1 MSLKGFRRRF
11 KPLEIL
17 SKEQVEDVKRGVL
30 AVLQNT
36 GMRFESEMA
45 LKLFQKN
52 DCLVD
57 FDARKVRFPPGLV
70 EECLRK
76 TPSSFYF
83 RSRNPEHDLIVG
95 GNTTYFCAFPG
106 MNTVDLDTLEPRR
119 ATREENRDALIV
131 LDALDNLH
139 FLTPYTPYF
148 GFDDTPPVLSIPE
161 SAAAKIRYT
170 TKLQFSGYQKD
181 CEVYT
186 IEMAQVAD
194 TEIQGMM
201 ESSPPL
207 TFYEDAVMSAFR
219 FANAGLPLHITS
231 GAVMGGTSPA
241 TVAGTLVTSI
251 AEIVGGIVFTQ
262 LVKPGTRVVA
272 NAFVFPQNMMTG
284 VPFFGSVGISL
295 HEAAFNQVWR
305 SYEIPVQSS
314 AIGPT
319 NAKGID
325 YQNCYEKTIPALVA
339 ALSGAHIIQ
348 FHGGVYGEITYHP
361 VQSIMDDDVAGVI
374 GRFIEG
380 IEISD
385 ETFALDLINK
395 IGPIP
400 GFYLNTAHTRS
411 WWKKEQFI
419 PKVADLV
426 PYGQWQKEGKKSALD
441 FAKERMKDILKKHQ
455 PVALSDEQEKRIQQ
469 IIEKA
474 RKDYSQKGL
483 I

>member
-1 MSLKGFRRRF
+1 MSLKGFRRNF

-17 SKEQVEDVKRGVL
+17 TEEQVEDVKRGVL

-45 LKLFQKN
+45 LKLFKKN
-52 DCLVD
+52 DCMVD
-57 FDARKVRFPPGLV
+57 FDEMRVRFPPGLV
-70 EECLRK
+70 EDCLRK

-83 RSRNPEHDLIVG
+83 KSRNPEHDLIVG

-106 MNTVDLDTLEPRR
+106 MNTVDLDTWESRR

-131 LDALDNLH
+131 LQALDNLH

-148 GFDDTPPVLSIPE
+148 GFDDTPPVMAIPE
-161 SAAAKIRYT
+161 SAAAKIRYS

-181 CEVYT
+181 CEVFT

-201 ESSPPL
+201 ENSPPL
-207 TFYEDAVMSAFR
+207 TFYEDAVMSAYR
-219 FANAGLPLHITS
+219 FASAGLPLHITS
-231 GAVMGGTSPA
+231 GSVMGGTSPA
-241 TVAGTLVTSI
+241 TIAGTLITSV

-262 LVKPGTRVVA
+262 LVRPWTRVVA

-284 VPFFGSVGISL
+284 APFFGSVGISL
-295 HEAAFNQVWR
+295 HEAAFNQIWR
-305 SYEIPVQSS
+305 SYDIPVQSS

-319 NAKGID
+319 NSKMID
-325 YQNCYEKTIPALVA
+325 YQNCYEKAIPAMA
-339 ALSGAHIIQ
+339 AAISGAHIIQ
-348 FHGGVYGEITYHP
+348 FHGGVFGEITHHP

-380 IEISD
+380 IEVSD
-385 ETFALDLINK
+385 ETLALDLINE

-400 GFYLNTAHTRS
+400 GYYLNTAHTRL
-411 WWKKEQFI
+411 WWKREQFI
-419 PKVADLV
+419 PEVADLL
-426 PYGQWQKEGKKSALD
+426 PYGEWQRKGKKGALD
-441 FAKERMKDILKKHQ
+441 RARERMNEILETQQ
-455 PVALSDEQEKRIQQ
+455 PVPLPEEQEKEIQRILQ
-469 IIEKA
+469 KA
-474 RKDYSQKGL
+474 KKYYTEKGL

>member
-1 MSLKGFRRRF
+1 MSLKGFRRNFRA
-11 KPLEIL
+11 LEIL
-17 SKEQVEDVKRGVL
+17 STDQIEDIKCGAL

-36 GMRFESEMA
+36 GIRFESEMA
-45 LKLFQKN
+45 LKLFKKN
-52 DCLVD
+52 DCKVD
-57 FDARKVRFPPGLV
+57 HDEMRVRFPPGLV

-83 RSRNPEHDLIVG
+83 KSRNPDHDLIIG

-106 MNTVDLDTLEPRR
+106 MNTVDLDTWEPRR

-148 GFDDTPPVLSIPE
+148 GFDDTPPVMAIPE
-161 SAAAKIRYT
+161 SAAAKIRFS

-181 CEVYT
+181 CEVFT
-186 IEMAQVAD
+186 IEMAKAAD
-194 TEIQGMM
+194 TEVQGMM
-201 ESSPPL
+201 ENSPPL
-207 TFYEDAVMSAFR
+207 TFYEDAVMSAYR
-219 FANAGLPLHITS
+219 FASAGLPLHITS

-241 TVAGTLVTSI
+241 TIAGTLITSV
-251 AEIVGGIVFTQ
+251 AEIIGGIVFSQ

-284 VPFFGSVGISL
+284 APFFGSVGISL
-295 HEAAFNQVWR
+295 HEAAFNQIWR
-305 SYEIPVQSS
+305 SYGIPVQSS

-319 NAKGID
+319 NSKMID
-325 YQNCYEKTIPALVA
+325 YQNCYEKAIPALVA

-348 FHGGVYGEITYHP
+348 FHGGVYGELTHHP

-380 IEISD
+380 IEVSD
-385 ETFALDLINK
+385 QTLALDLINK

-400 GFYLNTAHTRS
+400 GFYLNTAHTRE
-411 WWKKEQFI
+411 WWKKEQYV
-419 PKVADLV
+419 PKVADLI
-426 PYGQWQKEGKKSALD
+426 PYGQWQKQGKKCALD
-441 FAKERMKDILKKHQ
+441 RARERMKEILKTHR
-455 PVALSDEQEKRIQQ
+455 PVPLSEEQEKEIQL
-469 IIEKA
+469 ILEKA
-474 RKDYSQKGL
+474 KKHYIENGML
-483 I
+483 

>member
-1 MSLKGFRRRF
+1 MSLKGFRRIF

-17 SKEQVEDVKRGVL
+17 SDEQVEDIKRGVL

-45 LKLFQKN
+45 LKLFQKHE
-52 DCLVD
+52 CMVD
-57 FDARKVRFPPGLV
+57 FDAMKVRFPPGLV

-83 RSRNPEHDLIVG
+83 KSRNPAHDLMVG

-106 MNTVDLDTLEPRR
+106 MNTVELDTWEPRR
-119 ATREENRDALIV
+119 ATRQENREALIV

-148 GFDDTPPVLSIPE
+148 GFDDIPPVLSIPE

-186 IEMAQVAD
+186 IEMARVAD

-207 TFYEDAVMSAFR
+207 TYYGDAVMSAYR

-241 TVAGTLVTSI
+241 TVAGTLVTSV

-295 HEAAFNQVWR
+295 HEAAFNQIWR
-305 SYEIPVQSS
+305 SYNIPVQSS

-319 NAKGID
+319 NSKGID
-325 YQNCYEKTIPALVA
+325 YQNCYEKAIPALVA

-348 FHGGVYGEITYHP
+348 FHGGVYGEITHHP

-374 GRFIEG
+374 GRLIEG
-380 IEISD
+380 IDVSD
-385 ETFALDLINK
+385 QTLALDLINE
-395 IGPIP
+395 IGPLP

-411 WWKKEQFI
+411 WWKKEQFV
-419 PKVADLV
+419 PKVADLL
-426 PYGQWQKEGKKSALD
+426 PYGQWQKEGKKTALD
-441 FAKERMKDILKKHQ
+441 RAKERMNEILQTHR
-455 PVALSDEQEKRIQQ
+455 PVALSDEQEKEIQRI
-469 IIEKA
+469 IDKA
-474 RKDYSQKGL
+474 QSDYAKKGL
-483 I
+483 L

>member
-11 KPLEIL
+11 RPLEIL
-17 SKEQVEDVKRGVL
+17 SKEHVDDIKRGVL

-45 LKLFQKN
+45 LKIFKKN
-52 DCLVD
+52 DCIVD
-57 FDARKVRFPPGLV
+57 FDKMSVRFPPGLV
-70 EECLRK
+70 EDCLRK

-83 RSRNPEHDLIVG
+83 KSRNPEHDLIIG

-106 MNTVDLDTLEPRR
+106 MNTVDLDTWEPRR

-148 GFDDTPPVLSIPE
+148 GFDDTPPVMSIPE
-161 SAAAKIRYT
+161 SAAAKIRYS

-181 CEVYT
+181 CEVFT
-186 IEMAQVAD
+186 IEMAQVAN

-201 ESSPPL
+201 ENSPPL
-207 TFYEDAVMSAFR
+207 TFSEDAVMSAHR
-219 FANAGLPLHITS
+219 FAEAGLPLHITS

-251 AEIVGGIVFTQ
+251 AEIVGGIIFAQ
-262 LVKPGTRVVA
+262 LVRPGTRVVA

-284 VPFFGSVGISL
+284 APFFGSVGISL
-295 HEAAFNQVWR
+295 HEAAFNQIWR
-305 SYEIPVQSS
+305 SYNIPVQSS

-319 NAKGID
+319 NSKMID
-325 YQNCYEKTIPALVA
+325 YQNCYEKAIPALVA

-348 FHGGVYGEITYHP
+348 FHGGVYGEITHHP
-361 VQSIMDDDVAGVI
+361 VQSIMDDDTAGVI

-380 IEISD
+380 LEVTD
-385 ETFALDLINK
+385 DTLALDLINE

-400 GFYLNTAHTRS
+400 GYYLNTAHTRA
-411 WWKKEQFI
+411 WWKKEQFV
-419 PKVADLV
+419 PKVADLI
-426 PYGQWQKEGKKSALD
+426 PYGQWQKQGKKSALD
-441 FAKERMKDILKKHQ
+441 RAKERMNEIVQTHK
-455 PVALSDEQEKRIQQ
+455 PVPLSDEQEKKIQRILD
-469 IIEKA
+469 KA
-474 RKDYSQKGL
+474 QNNYDVKGL
-483 I
+483 L

>member
-1 MSLKGFRRRF
+1 MSLRGFRRTF
-11 KPLEIL
+11 KPLEVL
-17 SKEQVEDVKRGVL
+17 TQEQVEDVKRGVL

-36 GMRFESEMA
+36 GLRFESKMA
-45 LKLFQKN
+45 LELFQKN

-57 FDARKVRFPPGLV
+57 SREMRVRVPPGVV
-70 EECLRK
+70 EECLRR

-83 RSRNPEHDLIVG
+83 RSRNPAHDLVIG

-106 MNTVDLDTLEPRR
+106 MNTVDLDTWEPRR
-119 ATREENRDALIV
+119 ATRGENRDALIV
-131 LDALDNLH
+131 LDALENLH

-148 GFDDTPPVLSIPE
+148 GFDDTPPVMAIPE

-181 CEVYT
+181 CEVFT
-186 IEMAQVAD
+186 IEMAQAAG

-201 ESSPPL
+201 ENSPPL
-207 TFYEDAVMSAFR
+207 TYYEDAVMSAYR
-219 FANAGLPLHITS
+219 FAQAGLPLHITS

-241 TVAGTLVTSI
+241 TIAGTLVTSI
-251 AEIVGGIVFTQ
+251 AEIVGGIVFVQ
-262 LVKPGTRVVA
+262 LVRPGTRVVA

-284 VPFFGSVGISL
+284 APFFGSVGISL

-305 SYEIPVQSS
+305 SYGIPVQSS

-319 NAKGID
+319 NSKMID
-325 YQNCYEKTIPALVA
+325 YQNCYEKAIPALVA

-348 FHGGVYGEITYHP
+348 FHGGVYGEITHHP

-374 GRFIEG
+374 GRFIAGVEV
-380 IEISD
+380 SD
-385 ETFALDLINK
+385 DTLALDLINQ

-400 GFYLNTAHTRS
+400 GYYLHTAHTRE
-411 WWKKEQFI
+411 WWKHEQFV

-426 PYGQWQKEGKKSALD
+426 PYGQWQKEGSKSALD
-441 FAKERMKDILKKHQ
+441 RAKAKLCDVLQTHCPM
-455 PVALSDEQEKRIQQ
+455 ALSDEQEKDIRRIL
-469 IIEKA
+469 EKA
-474 RKDYSQKGL
+474 RKHYAQRGL
-483 I
+483 L

>member
-1 MSLKGFRRRF
+1 MSLKGFRRNFR
-11 KPLEIL
+11 PLEIL
-17 SKEQVEDVKRGVL
+17 SKEQIDDIRRGVL

-36 GMRFESEMA
+36 GMRFESKMA
-45 LKLFQKN
+45 LEIFKKN
-52 DCLVD
+52 QCRVD
-57 FDARKVRFPPGLV
+57 FDEMRVKFPPGLI

-76 TPSSFYF
+76 TPSTFYF
-83 RSRNPEHDLIVG
+83 KSRNPDHDLIIG

-106 MNTVDLDTLEPRR
+106 MNIVDLDTWEPRR

-148 GFDDTPPVLSIPE
+148 GFDDTPPVMSIPE
-161 SAAAKIRYT
+161 SAAAKIRYS

-181 CEVYT
+181 CELFT
-186 IEMAQVAD
+186 IEMGKVAN

-207 TFYEDAVMSAFR
+207 TYYEDAVMSAYR
-219 FANAGLPLHITS
+219 FAKAGFPLHITS
-231 GAVMGGTSPA
+231 GAVIGGTSPA
-241 TVAGTLVTSI
+241 TVAGTLVTSV
-251 AEIVGGIVFTQ
+251 AEIVGGIIFAQ

-284 VPFFGSVGISL
+284 LPFFGSVGISL

-305 SYEIPVQSS
+305 NFNIPVQSS

-319 NAKGID
+319 NSKMID
-325 YQNCYEKTIPALVA
+325 YQNCYEKAIPALVA

-348 FHGGVYGEITYHP
+348 FHGGVYGELTHHP

-380 IEISD
+380 IEVSD
-385 ETFALDLINK
+385 ETLALDLIHDV
-395 IGPIP
+395 GPIP
-400 GFYLNTAHTRS
+400 GFYLNTAHTRK
-411 WWKKEQFI
+411 WWQKDQFI
-419 PKVADLV
+419 PKVADLL
-426 PYGQWQKEGKKSALD
+426 PYTQWQTEGKKGALEK
-441 FAKERMKDILKKHQ
+441 AKETMDKILNTHK
-455 PVALSDEQEKRIQQ
+455 PLPLSDEQEKEIRHILD
-469 IIEKA
+469 KA
-474 RKDYSQKGL
+474 RKYYKEKDL
-483 I
+483 L

>member
-1 MSLKGFRRRF
+1 MSLKGFRRNFRT
-11 KPLEIL
+11 LEIL
-17 SKEQVEDVKRGVL
+17 TREQVEDVKRGVL
-30 AVLQNT
+30 AVLQHT

-45 LKLFQKN
+45 LELFRKN
-52 DCLVD
+52 DCQVD
-57 FDARKVRFPPGLV
+57 SDEMRVRFSPGLV

-76 TPSSFYF
+76 TPSSFFF
-83 RSRNPEHDLIVG
+83 RSRNPAHDLIVG

-106 MNTVDLDTLEPRR
+106 MNTVDLDTWEPRR

-148 GFDDTPPVLSIPE
+148 GFDDTSPVMAIPE
-161 SAAAKIRYT
+161 SAAAKIRYS

-181 CEVYT
+181 CELFT
-186 IEMAQVAD
+186 IEMAQVAG

-201 ESSPPL
+201 ENSPPL
-207 TFYEDAVMSAFR
+207 TFYEDAVMSAYR
-219 FANAGLPLHITS
+219 FASAGLPLHITS

-241 TVAGTLVTSI
+241 TIAGTLITSI

-262 LVKPGTRVVA
+262 LVRPGTRVVA

-284 VPFFGSVGISL
+284 APFFGSVGISL

-305 SYEIPVQSS
+305 SYGIPVQSS

-319 NAKGID
+319 NSKMID
-325 YQNCYEKTIPALVA
+325 YQNCYEKAIPGLVA

-348 FHGGVYGEITYHP
+348 FHGGVYGEITHHP
-361 VQSIMDDDVAGVI
+361 VQSIMDDDVAGLI

-380 IEISD
+380 IEVSD
-385 ETFALDLINK
+385 ETLALDLINE

-400 GFYLNTAHTRS
+400 GFYLNTAHTRT
-411 WWKKEQFI
+411 WWKREQFI
-419 PKVADLV
+419 PRVADLT
-426 PYGQWQKEGKKSALD
+426 PYGQWQKKGKKGALD
-441 FAKERMKDILKKHQ
+441 KAKEKMCEILQTHR
-455 PVALSDEQEKRIQQ
+455 PEPLSWEQEKEIRRIL
-469 IIEKA
+469 EKA
-474 RKDYSQKGL
+474 KKHYAEKGL
-483 I
+483 L